1 MRSSNCESDRMDFA
15 RIIFRDLDRNL
26 RRTAM
31 TITMAVS
38 LFVFCALMKASAALR
53 A

>member
-1 MRSSNCESDRMDFA
+1 MDFS
-15 RIIFRDLDRNL
+15 RIIFRDLGRNL

-31 TITMAVS
+31 TITSIAVS